1 MAGGKLLYPRF
12 KIASFHKGFSD
23 QNGARSA
30 ASEPFHIRAGLDA
43 TLGNQKGRGAR
54 GGWTGA

>member
-43 TLGNQKGRGAR
+43 TLGNQKG
-54 GGWTGA
+54 